1 MSGEA
6 ITGGV
11 QTMVSIAKTGLSLF
25 TEAPLCYV
33 IYAGL
38 LGIGIGRIVK
48 FLPRKKK

>member
-6 ITGGV
+6 VTTGV
-11 QTMVSIAKTGLSLF
+11 STMVSIAKTGLSLF
-25 TEAPLCYV
+25 NEAPLNYV

-38 LGIGIGRIVK
+38 LGIGIGLIVK